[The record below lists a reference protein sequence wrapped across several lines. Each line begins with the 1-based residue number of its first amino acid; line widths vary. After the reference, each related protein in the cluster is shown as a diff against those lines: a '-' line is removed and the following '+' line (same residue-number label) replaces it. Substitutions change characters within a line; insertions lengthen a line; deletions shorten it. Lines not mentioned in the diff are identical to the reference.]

1 MLFEIGAIGYAFI
14 ATLGFGLE
22 SGIAK
27 KYTRLI
33 DPAKVV
39 VFRQFVIVSLLLIV
53 LTFFKS
59 INFNVFYILIGLA
72 LGLVGYFG
80 LYMFFKAASVGEI
93 GIVTPITGGRVVIS
107 TLIGLMVFSETIN
120 VMQGLAVLTIFIGL
134 IAISIDPKKVNKLL
148 LLDKNSGVL
157 YAILTAIIWGLVF
170 PFIRIPAIVLGGI
183 LTTLAVEFGAL
194 ISSYITLKKSKL
206 NLLLNNKSEKAGITG
221 VILMGILGTIAG
233 VAQTLSY
240 ATGNIGIVTSIIAS
254 SPLITALYGKLVYKE
269 RLTVLQY
276 MAILLIVTGMISLSY
291 FQS

>member
-107 TLIGLMVFSETIN
+107 TLVGLVVFSETIN